1 MNVFDISIPIDA
13 NMPVWPG
20 DPSVILRQV
29 SSIDRGDEA
38 NVSQIKM
45 SVHTGTH
52 IDAPKHFINNGKTIG
67 QIPLEKLIG
76 DVLVVSIDDAVEV
89 ISEEVLQNHPQRSSF
104 YKTSKILFK
113 TRNSAYWRA
122 SQTAFRED
130 YVGIDSSGATFLAQ
144 LDLDLIGVDY
154 LSIAP
159 FNDTTEPHLILL
171 AKEIV
176 LLEGID
182 LSIVEPGIYQ
192 LFCLPLN
199 ILTSEGAPA
208 RAILVNKDS

>member
-1 MNVFDISIPIDA
+1 MNIFDISLPIDA

-29 SSIDRGDEA
+29 SSIDRGDDA

-76 DVLVVSIDDAVEV
+76 DVLVVSIDDEVEV
-89 ISEEVLQNHPQRSSF
+89 ISEEVLQNHPQRSSIENA
-104 YKTSKILFK
+104 SKILLK
-113 TRNSAYWRA
+113 TRNSKLLNEHKNDFY
-122 SQTAFRED
+122 ED
-130 YVGIDSSGATFLAQ
+130 YVGIDASGAAFLAQ
-144 LDLDLIGVDY
+144 LDLDLIGIDY

-182 LSIVEPGIYQ
+182 LSNVEPGIYQ
-192 LFCLPLN
+192 LFCLPLS

-208 RAILVNKDS
+208 RVILVNSNS